1 MPTLPWSIARRT
13 LFCTWMR
20 DVSQRCLALY
30 ADGKGSNKNTAQ
42 EIRVDGKMLDD
53 MNNFPHIGSNIIKQ
67 LQHNYV
73 VQETFSH
80 CDRITDTT
88 FSILFPFVRHGKDSF
103 RGSVYMCL
111 YRSSRRPTQ
120 IRRDAPP
127 AVPPS
132 GASGKSTQRVIP

>member
-1 MPTLPWSIARRT
+1 MPTLPWSIAHSM
-13 LFCTWMR
+13 LFWMR
-20 DVSQRCLALY
+20 DVSQLCLALY
-30 ADGKGSNKNTAQ
+30 ADGKGSNKNIAQ

-53 MNNFPHIGSNIIKQ
+53 MKNFPHIGSNIIKR

-80 CDRITDTT
+80 CDRITDKTLP
-88 FSILFPFVRHGKDSF
+88 ILFPFVRHGKDSF
-103 RGSVYMCL
+103 RGSVYILCL

-127 AVPPS
+127 AVPPP
-132 GASGKSTQRVIP
+132 GASEKSTQRVIP

>member
-13 LFCTWMR
+13 LLHMDEGCIAA
-20 DVSQRCLALY
+20 VSGLVR
-30 ADGKGSNKNTAQ
+30 KGSNKNTAQ

-80 CDRITDTT
+80 RITDKT